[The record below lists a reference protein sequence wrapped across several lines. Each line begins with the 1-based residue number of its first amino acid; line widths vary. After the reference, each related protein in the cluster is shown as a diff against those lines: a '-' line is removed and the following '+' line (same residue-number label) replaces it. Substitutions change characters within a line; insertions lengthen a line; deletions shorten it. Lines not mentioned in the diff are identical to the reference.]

1 MPEQHRPAPRGFV
14 LALLALS
21 LPLVAA
27 PAAHA
32 DETFIESDDYREGEE
47 IKNVFLQDD
56 DYRIMIEDLERNGQE
71 FDWGWAL
78 TPGWQ
83 GLDAEP
89 APEPEPK
96 KRGFFRRGGGGGGP
110 KLVQEPKELGF
121 DVTSFGSIS
130 ISEVENFSGLMS
142 PDELAEV
149 RQAFVLGFEQLG
161 LQVVAA
167 GAPADLELGL
177 ALVDL
182 NREGGGF
189 GLIQIDPFIEL
200 ELRLRDT
207 AGDRDLMLIRN
218 QEHGDDPEA
227 AALQYANQLVI
238 FLR

>member
-1 MPEQHRPAPRGFV
+1 MPELHRSALRGFTLAV
-14 LALLALS
+14 LTLS
-21 LPLVAA
+21 LTLVAT
-27 PAAHA
+27 PAVHA
-32 DETFIESDDYREGEE
+32 DDTFFESDDYQEGEE
-47 IKNVFLQDD
+47 IKNVFLQDA
-56 DYRIMIEDLERNGQE
+56 DYRIMIEDLERNGQD

-83 GLDAEP
+83 GLDAAP
-89 APEPEPK
+89 ASEPEGGG
-96 KRGFFRRGGGGGGP
+96 RFRRGGGNRGP

-121 DVTSFGSIS
+121 DVRSFGSIS

-167 GAPADLELGL
+167 GAPADLDLDL
-177 ALVDL
+177 ALVDI

-189 GLIQIDPFIEL
+189 GWIQVDPFIEL

>member
-1 MPEQHRPAPRGFV
+1 MPELHRSALRGFTLAV
-14 LALLALS
+14 LTLS
-21 LPLVAA
+21 LVLVAT
-27 PAAHA
+27 PAVHA
-32 DETFIESDDYREGEE
+32 DDTFIESDDYQEGEE
-47 IKNVFLQDD
+47 IKNVFLQDAD
-56 DYRIMIEDLERNGQE
+56 SRIMIEDLERNGQD

-83 GLDAEP
+83 GLGAEP
-89 APEPEPK
+89 APEPE
-96 KRGFFRRGGGGGGP
+96 RGGRFRRGGGNRGP

-121 DVTSFGSIS
+121 DIQSFGSIS

-167 GAPADLELGL
+167 GAPADLDLDL
-177 ALVDL
+177 ALVDI

-189 GLIQIDPFIEL
+189 GWIQVDPFIEL

-238 FLR
+238 YLR

>member
-1 MPEQHRPAPRGFV
+1 MPDLYRPAVRGFV
-14 LALLALS
+14 FAVIVLS
-21 LPLVAA
+21 LPVVTA

-32 DETFIESDDYREGEE
+32 DETFIESDDYRDGKE

-96 KRGFFRRGGGGGGP
+96 RGGLFRRGGGSRGP

-121 DVTSFGSIS
+121 DVKSFGTIS
-130 ISEVENFSGLMS
+130 ISDVENFSGLMS
-142 PDELAEV
+142 PDELAAV

-167 GAPADLELGL
+167 GAPADLDLDL

-200 ELRLRDT
+200 EIRLRDT

-218 QEHGDDPEA
+218 QEHGDDSEK
-227 AALQYANQLVI
+227 AALQFANQLVI

>member
-1 MPEQHRPAPRGFV
+1 MPDPCRPAPRGLT
-14 LALLALS
+14 LAVVVLS

-32 DETFIESDDYREGEE
+32 DETFFESDDYEEGEE

-71 FDWGWAL
+71 LDWGWAL

-83 GLDAEP
+83 GLEAEP
-89 APEPEPK
+89 AEEPEEK
-96 KRGFFRRGGGGGGP
+96 KGGFFRRRGGNRGP

-121 DVTSFGSIS
+121 DVTSFGTVSIS
-130 ISEVENFSGLMS
+130 DVENFSGLMS
-142 PDELAEV
+142 PDELAAV

-177 ALVDL
+177 ALVDI

-189 GLIQIDPFIEL
+189 GWIQVDPFIEL

-207 AGDRDLMLIRN
+207 ANGRDLMLIRN
-218 QEHGDDPEA
+218 QEHGDDPEK